1 MGVPPNH
8 PFEWDFP
15 LPIGSMYGIYANIK
29 GVYMYVNVTIYSST
43 MDPMGYK
50 LSILGGTPIPL
61 RSSKECGRAGAV
73 VGTTSGAATRGGERG
88 ASGQGPV
95 AAWWKNGGSWSKKK
109 TGFFHVDMRKSPLL
123 VGK

>member
-1 MGVPPNH
+1 
-8 PFEWDFP
+8 
-15 LPIGSMYGIYANIK
+15 
-29 GVYMYVNVTIYSST
+29 

-61 RSSKECGRAGAV
+61 RSSKECSRAGAV
-73 VGTTSGAATRGGERG
+73 AGTTSGAATRGGERG

-95 AAWWKNGGSWSKKK
+95 AAWWKNGGGVGAKKNQV
-109 TGFFHVDMRKSPLL
+109 FVHVAMRKSPLL